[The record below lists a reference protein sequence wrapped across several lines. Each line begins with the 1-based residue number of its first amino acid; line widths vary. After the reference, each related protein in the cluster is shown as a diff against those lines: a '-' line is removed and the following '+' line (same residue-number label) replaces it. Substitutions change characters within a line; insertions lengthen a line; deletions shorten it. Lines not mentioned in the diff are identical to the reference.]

1 MFPLPLNRA
10 KLPLRL
16 AYGSALLLGLV
27 LWLLPLAALMLT
39 AMRSINEIHLGHY
52 WRWPG
57 WLAWQD
63 NLRQVFDSSPMW
75 QFLQN
80 SLAITVPSV
89 IGALFL
95 STLAGFALA
104 KYRFRGNLWLLALF
118 ISGNFVPFQILLVP
132 VRQSMIWLGLYD
144 TVAGLVLFHMAF
156 QVGFCTLFLRNFMQT
171 IPDALLE
178 AARLDGA
185 SEWRILFQ
193 VVLPLMRPALA
204 ALGVLVFTFVWN
216 DYFWALVLTQ
226 SEAVQ
231 PITVGLQSLNGY
243 WVAAWN
249 LLSMAAI
256 LAALPPVLLFF
267 TMQRHFIAG
276 LSLGAV
282 KQ

>member
-1 MFPLPLNRA
+1 MFPLPLNQARLRTRA
-10 KLPLRL
+10 
-16 AYGSALLLGLV
+16 AYGIVLAASLV

-39 AMRSINEIHLGHY
+39 ALRSINDIHLGHY

-57 WLAWQD
+57 LGHWPD
-63 NLRQVFDSSPMW
+63 NLRQVFASSPMW

-80 SLAITVPSV
+80 SLAITLPSV
-89 IGALFL
+89 AGALL
-95 STLAGFALA
+95 LATLAGFALA

-118 ISGNFVPFQILLVP
+118 VSGNFVPFQILLIP

-144 TVAGLVLFHMAF
+144 TVAGLVLFHTAF
-156 QVGFCTLFLRNFMQT
+156 QVGFGTLFLRNFMQT

-185 SEWRILFQ
+185 GEWRILFQ

-256 LAALPPVLLFF
+256 LAAMPPVLLFF
-267 TMQRHFIAG
+267 AMQRHFIAG
-276 LSLGAV
+276 LSLGAL